1 MFYLS
6 PIFQTV
12 SSNYSP
18 FPIPT
23 EILRIL
29 GITAI
34 FQIYVLK
41 LHETGRNWVIH
52 EITFISYLVQWKA
65 KIAGFEVKPKPRFNF
80 TSDI

>member
-1 MFYLS
+1 MGDVFLS
-6 PIFQTV
+6 NVLLKPN
-12 SSNYSP
+12 SSDWAANYSSP

-41 LHETGRNWVIH
+41 LNETGRNWVTF
-52 EITFISYLVQWKA
+52 EIPFMFISCLVSTTA
-65 KIAGFEVKPKPRFNF
+65 R
-80 TSDI
+80 